1 MKSLIAGFIAAI
13 TLTFSATLFAGPY
26 GHGHR
31 YHEHHNHF
39 HNRHW
44 HHYHG
49 WVAPAIIGGAV
60 TYAITRPQV
69 IQQPPVVQQIPQ
81 SVVYCTEWKEVM
93 QPNGTIVQERTCT
106 QQ

>member
-1 MKSLIAGFIAAI
+1 MKTKLLSLALIVGLLFPIV
-13 TLTFSATLFAGPY
+13 SFAG
-26 GHGHR
+26 GRHHHG
-31 YHEHHNHF
+31 YHNHF

-81 SVVYCTEWKEVM
+81 NVVYCTEWKEVM